1 MTTTAAGYGE
11 HQAGGDRGEEGRIQR
26 STTTTGGPPSIATAT
41 AAAAKDDAA
50 ALDSTKIRKPYT
62 ITKQRE
68 RWTDEEHQ
76 KFLEALK
83 LYGRAWRQ
91 IEEHVGTK
99 TAVQIRSHAQKFF
112 SKVERD
118 HQVAAAA
125 TAGGGGIG
133 KGGVVV
139 VPEGLID
146 IPPPRPKRK
155 PSHPYPRK
163 AREEVLEERSSPS
176 DALPHKDSISEEDKQ
191 LPAAVAPP
199 PPPPPPPVQQ
209 VLSEP
214 SWVPFPAFHAFPP
227 QWGNSSFWN
236 QLPNAPNH
244 QHPAC
249 QNFENWAQFVGGSMP
264 REHMPPWYHPSQMA
278 YNSAAA
284 MAAAALWPAVVSGA
298 SSTITPVPDRKSVV

>member
-112 SKVERD
+112 FQGGEGSSGSSSSYCWWRRNR
-118 HQVAAAA
+118 QR
-125 TAGGGGIG
+125 GGG
-133 KGGVVV
+133 
-139 VPEGLID
+139 
-146 IPPPRPKRK
+146 
-155 PSHPYPRK
+155 
-163 AREEVLEERSSPS
+163 
-176 DALPHKDSISEEDKQ
+176 
-191 LPAAVAPP
+191 
-199 PPPPPPPVQQ
+199 
-209 VLSEP
+209 
-214 SWVPFPAFHAFPP
+214 
-227 QWGNSSFWN
+227 
-236 QLPNAPNH
+236 
-244 QHPAC
+244 
-249 QNFENWAQFVGGSMP
+249 
-264 REHMPPWYHPSQMA
+264 
-278 YNSAAA
+278 
-284 MAAAALWPAVVSGA
+284 SGA
-298 SSTITPVPDRKSVV
+298 RRTD